1 MGQKNRIKDGAK
13 TKLSTEIKD
22 ELKKVIDDLPLF
34 DDDLM
39 SKVFD
44 RNIEAAE
51 LLLRI
56 VLERDDI
63 RVKSV
68 RSQVELRS
76 ASANGRNIRLDV
88 LAEDFDG
95 NLFNAE
101 VQRNPEGAN
110 AKRGRY
116 HQSMMD
122 SRLLMK
128 RQDFESIKDT
138 YVIFICEH
146 DKFNQNKPIYHV
158 EKTIRETGEGYDD
171 GAHILYV
178 NGEYFGND
186 DIGKLMH
193 DFNCKNTKE
202 FYFKPLADGVRHFK
216 ETEKG
221 REAMGE
227 TLDSLARKYAH
238 ELAGE
243 IANEM
248 VSEKQVKTRS
258 DDVKTLMKSM
268 KLTLE
273 QALNALNVQGKERA
287 IIAKQLQK

>member
-1 MGQKNRIKDGAK
+1 
-13 TKLSTEIKD
+13 
-22 ELKKVIDDLPLF
+22 
-34 DDDLM
+34 M

-88 LAEDFDG
+88 LAEDFNG

-202 FYFKPLADGVRHFK
+202 FYFKPLAEGVRHFK

-243 IANEM
+243 MASEMATEMANEM